1 MSSEAGMEGTADV
14 SVAGLLIVVDHE
26 LVRTDEAM
34 CWEDLKSQGKCT
46 ADIDTAPT
54 AGMRNP
60 LCKII
65 GWTRPPCLGLKPP
78 CALVPTGQPLDIQP
92 QVQCPYLACLSPLRS
107 KMAQ

>member
-1 MSSEAGMEGTADV
+1 MSSAAGMEGTADI
-14 SVAGLLIVVDHE
+14 SVAVLLIVVDHE

-60 LCKII
+60 LCKIT
-65 GWTRPPCLGLKPP
+65 GWTRPPCLGLKH
-78 CALVPTGQPLDIQP
+78 LVPLYQLGNHWTS
-92 QVQCPYLACLSPLRS
+92 SPRCNALTWP
-107 KMAQ
+107 A

>member
-78 CALVPTGQPLDIQP
+78 CALCQLGNHWTS
-92 QVQCPYLACLSPLRS
+92 SPRCNALTWP
-107 KMAQ
+107 A